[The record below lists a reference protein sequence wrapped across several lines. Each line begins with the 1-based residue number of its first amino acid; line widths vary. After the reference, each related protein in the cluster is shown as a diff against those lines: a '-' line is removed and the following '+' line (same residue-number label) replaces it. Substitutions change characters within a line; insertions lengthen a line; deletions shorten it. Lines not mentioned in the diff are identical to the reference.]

1 MQTQTF
7 QVKGMT
13 CGGCAASVTRAVK
26 SVQGVDEARVAL
38 ADGRVEVDYDPETAS
53 PTDVRAGVHA
63 AIAAAGYEVVSNDAV
78 TPQDKR
84 GGCCCS

>member
-26 SVQGVDEARVAL
+26 SVKGVDEARVAL
-38 ADGRVEVDYDPETAS
+38 AGGRVEVDYDPEMVS
-53 PTDVRAGVHA
+53 PSDVQAGVHA
-63 AIAAAGYEVVSNDAV
+63 AIAAAGYEVVSNDVAMSQNK
-78 TPQDKR
+78 P
-84 GGCCCS
+84 GSCCCG